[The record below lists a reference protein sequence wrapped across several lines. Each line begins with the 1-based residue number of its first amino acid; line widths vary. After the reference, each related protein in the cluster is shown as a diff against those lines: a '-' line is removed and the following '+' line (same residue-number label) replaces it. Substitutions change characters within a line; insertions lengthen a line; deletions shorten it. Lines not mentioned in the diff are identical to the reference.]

1 VTRAHGLVTMRP
13 ARPADAETLVRT
25 TRLGQE
31 TWRAFAP
38 GGWDLAPYADHVA
51 RMREWLSR
59 PGAWG
64 LLGFV
69 AGEPAG
75 HAAMLPGSWEEP
87 RAAILFG
94 LFVRPP
100 WWGTGLASA
109 LHAAFVEHARAAAF
123 PHAWLST
130 PAAHARARR
139 FYERRDWRADT
150 LLEDNRGLPM
160 AVYGRPLLP

>member
-1 VTRAHGLVTMRP
+1 LTASAAVTMRRI
-13 ARPADAETLVRT
+13 RPADAETVVRT

-38 GGWDLAPYADHVA
+38 AGWGLRPYAEHVA
-51 RMREWLSR
+51 TTRRWLSQ

-64 LLGFV
+64 ALAFV

-75 HAAMLPGSWEEP
+75 HAAMVPGFWDEP
-87 RAAILFG
+87 RSAILFG
-94 LFVRPP
+94 LFVRPA
-100 WWGTGLASA
+100 WWGTGLGAA
-109 LHAAFVEHARAAAF
+109 LHDAFVEHARAAAY
-123 PHAWLST
+123 PWGWLST

-139 FYERRDWRADT
+139 FYERRGWRADT

-160 AVYGRPLLP
+160 AVYGRRLLP